1 MLQVASD
8 FWWIAQSWSDTKY
21 EVLCTWNSDSSQRR
35 TCARKHLKLDP
46 WWVKV
51 YIIEGSGRSRN
62 VLDQLEVTIHVI
74 VSLLRQKPEL
84 CSIATFS
91 DNRGRS
97 LTLSSSLASSPSEP

>member
-1 MLQVASD
+1 MELRQQPKENMCPEA
-8 FWWIAQSWSDTKY
+8 
-21 EVLCTWNSDSSQRR
+21 
-35 TCARKHLKLDP
+35 LKLDP
-46 WWVKV
+46 WWVKI
-51 YIIEGSGRSRN
+51 YIIEGSGRFRN
-62 VLDQLEVTIHVI
+62 VLEQLEVTIHVI